1 MGFTE
6 TDSETKKI
14 IYASQQ
20 DEINSYHIYRKLAK
34 SIKNEHNSEILIKIS
49 EDELKHYDFL
59 KNITKRNYKPQKLK
73 IWLYFIIAR
82 IFGLTF
88 GMRLMERGE
97 MEAQLAYSKISNDY
111 PDIKSIIEDEKKHE
125 DKLIGMLRED
135 LLNYIS
141 SIVLGLNDALVELL
155 GALAGF
161 SLALRDIEL
170 IALAGF
176 ITGISA
182 SLSMGASEYLSTSE
196 EMDESKSPLKA
207 SLLTGGTYLV
217 AVIILIAPFILLLPY
232 NPDPIIPLIIS
243 VIFAV
248 IIIFLFTFYISVA
261 KNLSFKKRFSRMVTI
276 SLGVAFISLIIGFI
290 VNDLGLTG

>member
-6 TDSETKKI
+6 LDKTTKKI
-14 IYASQQ
+14 ILSSQQ
-20 DEINSYHIYRKLAK
+20 DEINSYYIYIKLAK
-34 SIKNEHNSEILIKIS
+34 SIKNEHNAEILYKIS
-49 EDELKHYDFL
+49 EDELKHYEFL
-59 KNITKRNYKPQKLK
+59 KNITKKEFKPQKFK
-73 IWLYFIIAR
+73 IWLYFIISR

-88 GMRLMERGE
+88 GIRLMERGE
-97 MEAQLAYSKISNDY
+97 MEAQLAYDNISSEF
-111 PDIKSIIEDEKKHE
+111 PEIKSVIEDEKKHE

-161 SLALRDIEL
+161 SLAFQDIKI

-196 EMDESKSPLKA
+196 DDTDTKNPLKA
-207 SLLTGGTYLV
+207 SIFTGGAYLI
-217 AVIILIAPFILLLPY
+217 AVLILISPFLLLLPY
-232 NPDPIIPLIIS
+232 NPSPLIPLIIS
-243 VIFAV
+243 VFFAV
-248 IIIFLFTFYISVA
+248 MIIFIFTFYISVA
-261 KNLSFKKRFSRMVTI
+261 KNLPFKKRFTRMLTI
-276 SLGVAFISLIIGFI
+276 SLGVAFISLIIGFF
-290 VNDLGLTG
+290 VNNLGLVG